1 MSVAADPARPGL
13 GALSALIDFSNPL
26 DPAAPRLRHAFGA
39 PLLHLQA
46 DTLDAVRGVLDAVEA
61 HAQAGRWC
69 VGYVAFEA
77 APAFD
82 PALVVH
88 ATCGPLVWFAVYDQ
102 ALPWPESPLEGG
114 APAEAS
120 IDWQPLM
127 PRADFDA
134 AIATLHQAIGAGEM
148 YQVNFTTQMR
158 GTLEAATGE
167 SQPQPRSETQSQSQ
181 TNSQAQAQAQT
192 ALALFAALQRAQPGG
207 YAAYLDTG
215 AHGQVLSVSPEL
227 FFDWRA
233 GHLLARPMKGTARRG
248 HSPQED
254 DALAQG
260 LRSSPKERSE
270 NVMIVDLLRNDMS
283 RVAQPFSVQ
292 VPRLFHTEALPTV
305 WQMTSDVQAR
315 TRAGTSLYAV
325 FEALFPCGS
334 VTGAPKVQAM
344 HMIRQLEPQARGLYC
359 GALGVV
365 QPGGAATFNVP
376 IRTLTLQGAQ
386 ARCGIGSGIT
396 FDAQAD
402 GEWQEWA
409 YKQAFVQRAS
419 QAFSLLETLA
429 LEDGTF
435 RHLAQHLARM
445 QAAAAHFG
453 TPWHAQRLH
462 DCLHATTRAH
472 PGGLWRVRLLL
483 DARGA
488 FQAQAFALPPSPARV
503 RLQLADRPLQEAH
516 SEFVRFKTTRRA
528 HYDAFTPTD
537 PAVFDTVLWNPQ
549 GEITECTRGNVAFL
563 LDGRW
568 VTPPLA
574 CGLLDGVGRA
584 QALASG
590 RGVEAVVR
598 LDDVPRVAEVAFMN
612 SLRGWLAGDWHLP
625 SPAP

>member
-1 MSVAADPARPGL
+1 MTVAAVPVPAPSPASPEEPAFG
-13 GALSALIDFSNPL
+13 ALIDFCSPL
-26 DPAAPRLRHAFGA
+26 DPATPRLRHAFGA

-46 DTLDAVRGVLDAVEA
+46 DTLETVRGVLDAVEA

-69 VGYVAFEA
+69 VGYLAYEA

-88 ATCGPLVWFAVYDQ
+88 AAGGPLAWFAVYEQ
-102 ALPWPESPLEGG
+102 ALPWPEDLLEESP
-114 APAEAS
+114 PAQAS

-127 PRADFDA
+127 QRADFDA
-134 AIATLHQAIGAGEM
+134 AIAKLHQAIGVGEM
-148 YQVNFTTQMR
+148 YQVNFTTQMQ
-158 GTLEAATGE
+158 GALTAAPGA
-167 SQPQPRSETQSQSQ
+167 SE
-181 TNSQAQAQAQT
+181 AQT

-207 YAAYLDTG
+207 YAAYLDMG
-215 AHGQVLSVSPEL
+215 AYGQVLSVSPEL
-227 FFDWRA
+227 FFDWRD
-233 GHLLARPMKGTARRG
+233 GGLLARPMKGTAPRG
-248 HSPQED
+248 HSLQED
-254 DALAQG
+254 AALAQG

-344 HMIRQLEPQARGLYC
+344 HMIRQLEPQPRGVYC

-365 QPGGAATFNVP
+365 QPGGTATFNVP

-396 FDAQAD
+396 FYAQSD

-429 LEDGTF
+429 LEDGAF
-435 RHLAQHLARM
+435 RHLAQHLPRM
-445 QAAAAHFG
+445 QAAATHFG
-453 TPWHAQRLH
+453 TPWQVQRLH
-462 DCLHATTRAH
+462 DCLQATASAH
-472 PGGLWRVRLLL
+472 PSGLWRVRLLL

-488 FQAQAFALPPSPARV
+488 PQAQAFALPPSPARV
-503 RLQLADRPLQEAH
+503 RLQLADRPLPEAH

-590 RGVEAVVR
+590 RVAEAVVR
-598 LDDVPRVAEVAFMN
+598 LEDLPRVAEVAFVN
-612 SLRGWLAGDWHLP
+612 SLRGWLGADWHPP
-625 SPAP
+625 SHAP